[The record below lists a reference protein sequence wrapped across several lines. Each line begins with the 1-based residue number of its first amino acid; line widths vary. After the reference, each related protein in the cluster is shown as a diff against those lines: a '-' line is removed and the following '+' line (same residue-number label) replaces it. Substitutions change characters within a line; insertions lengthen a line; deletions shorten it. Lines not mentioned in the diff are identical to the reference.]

1 LGKKIV
7 ILAPYPIGHAPS
19 QRFRFEQYFQIL
31 ENNHFHFKIK
41 TFYSLKTWRI
51 LHQEGNLFSK
61 IARIKISFFLRL
73 LHVFQSLSADF
84 IFIHREASP
93 IGPPI
98 FEWILIKF
106 FRKKVIYDFDD
117 AIWLPNYSEANTR
130 FQKLKYYSK
139 VNSIIKWS
147 WKISVGN
154 QFLADYALQFNQNV
168 IINPTTIDTENYHNP
183 ILFHENITPN
193 KKAIIGWTG
202 THTTIKYLD
211 FLVPILQKLNEEF
224 DYTFCVISNE
234 APQLDLP
241 NLQFIPW
248 QKETEIKDLMQFD
261 LGVMPLTNDDWS
273 KGKCGFKSLQY
284 MALKTP
290 SIASPVGVNQQIID
304 HGINGFL
311 CDSPEEWY
319 ESLKYFL
326 QHPEEMESMKESARQ
341 KIEKYFSVHANTENF
356 LNLFNTSI

>member
-19 QRFRFEQYFQIL
+19 QRFRFEQYFKIL
-31 ENNHFHFKIK
+31 EENDFQFKVK
-41 TFYSLKTWRI
+41 TFYSLKTWKI
-51 LHQEGNLFSK
+51 LHQEGNLLAK
-61 IARIKISFFLRL
+61 IVRIKISFFLRL
-73 LHVFQSLSADF
+73 IHVLQSLSAEL

-98 FEWILIKF
+98 FEWILIKL

-130 FQKLKYYSK
+130 FQKLKYYTK

-154 QFLADYALQFNQNV
+154 QFLADYAKQFNNNIV
-168 IINPTTIDTENYHNP
+168 INPTTIDTVSYHNP
-183 ILFHENITPN
+183 SLYIKDQNPN
-193 KKAIIGWTG
+193 KKVVIGWTG

-211 FLVPILQKLNEEF
+211 FLVPILKELNKEF
-224 DYTFCVISNE
+224 EYTFCVISNE
-234 APQLDLP
+234 EP
-241 NLQFIPW
+241 NMDIPNIQFKKW
-248 QKETEIKDLMQFD
+248 KKETEIEDLMQFD
-261 LGVMPLTNDDWS
+261 LGVMPLTDDAWS

-290 SIASPVGVNQQIID
+290 SIASPVGVNSKIID
-304 HGINGFL
+304 HGVNGFL
-311 CDSPEEWY
+311 CNTSEEWY
-319 ESLKYFL
+319 TSLKHFL
-326 QHPEEMESMKESARQ
+326 QNPEQIETMKSRART
-341 KIEKYFSVHANTENF
+341 KIENNYSVNSNKVNF
-356 LNLFNTSI
+356 LNLFNT